1 MKSCSNEYQEAH
13 KKRVEDTKASVLKG
27 QILEKMCLLLKVLGE
42 PSRMKIALA
51 LLNGELCVYHI
62 VDAVA
67 GNQSAVS
74 HQLRI
79 LKDSGAISC
88 RREGQNI
95 LYSIADSHVRE
106 IIEVA
111 KAHAYCES
119 ENKL

>member
-1 MKSCSNEYQEAH
+1 MKSCSNEYQNEH
-13 KKRVEDTKASVLKG
+13 KKRVEEAKENVLDG
-27 QILEKMCLLLKVLGE
+27 RILGKMCSLLKVLGE

-62 VDAVA
+62 VDAVG

-79 LKDSGAISC
+79 LKDSGAISS

-119 ENKL
+119 ESNV